1 MKVSELPPGRLVSV
15 GPESTLAEVAR
26 LMRVD
31 DSDSVAVISDGR
43 LIGIVTEHD
52 LVRAMADGVNPK
64 KAKAGQLMSTDPVTV
79 GVDEDVAVVAV
90 KMMRLDIRHLPVV
103 DSAGEPIGLVSARNL
118 VTALDRSTN

>member
-1 MKVSELPPGRLVSV
+1 MKVSELPPGRLLAVA
-15 GPESTLAEVAR
+15 PQSTLAEVAR

-43 LIGIVTEHD
+43 LVGIVTEHD

-64 KAKAGQLMSTDPVTV
+64 KARAAQLMSTDPVTV
-79 GVDEDVAVVAV
+79 GIDEDVAVVAV
-90 KMMRLDIRHLPVV
+90 KMMRLAIRHLPVV

-118 VTALDRSTN
+118 VAALDRSAS